1 MLLSEAYQYQIAV
14 ASVNGMVVAGERHG
28 MCESVFKMAGKLHGV
43 CELALSVLEFQ
54 GHHGNITL
62 IAAILFLE
70 ATRNHKGQI
79 SRVTGGG
86 G

>member
-1 MLLSEAYQYQIAV
+1 MCNGS
-14 ASVNGMVVAGERHG
+14 SVSATAGSAAAARFG
-28 MCESVFKMAGKLHGV
+28 TACRRV
-43 CELALSVLEFQ
+43 SVLEFQ

-70 ATRNHKGQI
+70 ATRNHKRQI
-79 SRVTGGG
+79 SRVSGGG